1 MAFFLGERD
10 RRTGRRRELVKRL
23 QIRRRISGPDGHS
36 HEKEEKNN
44 GARSH
49 HEPSLPVFPVRGE

>member
-10 RRTGRRRELVKRL
+10 RRTWRRPELVKRL
-23 QIRRRISGPDGHS
+23 QIGRRIGGPDGHS

-44 GARSH
+44 SARSH

>member
-1 MAFFLGERD
+1 MAFFLGERY
-10 RRTGRRRELVKRL
+10 RRTGRRRELVKRI

-44 GARSH
+44 SARSH
-49 HEPSLPVFPVRGE
+49 HEPSLPVFPVWGE

>member
-10 RRTGRRRELVKRL
+10 RRAWCRRELVKRI
-23 QIRRRISGPDGHS
+23 QIRRGIGGPDGHS
-36 HEKEEKNN
+36 HKKEEKNN

-49 HEPSLPVFPVRGE
+49 HEPSLPVFPVWGE

>member
-10 RRTGRRRELVKRL
+10 RRAGRRRELVKRL
-23 QIRRRISGPDGHS
+23 QIGRRSGRTDRHS
-36 HEKEEKNN
+36 HKKEEKNN

-49 HEPSLPVFPVRGE
+49 HEPSLPVFPIRDE